1 MEGREK
7 MKGQYPPGPGTGFFG
22 IPNVK
27 PFRADPL
34 GFAVKVARDH
44 GDFAFVRLGWVRL
57 YLVNRPELIREVLST
72 KVKVFP
78 KLRRQMKALH
88 KIEGDGLVVSEGETW
103 SRHRPV
109 VQGSFHARHLK
120 AYADIILE
128 HTKRRIERWT
138 PNTPF
143 DLAEDMNELALEIVA
158 KLVFGVDL
166 AQEATRLREAVHV
179 ARAAMQREIGSP
191 IELPSWLPFPWRIKQ
206 RRALRE
212 LDGLIWDMIHE
223 RRRSGATR
231 GDMLGQM
238 LNAASSLRG
247 SKPVSDAE
255 IRDEAATLFVA
266 GHDTTSAT
274 MAWFWY
280 NLSQNPEVERR
291 ALEEVDTLG
300 NRAPSFEDLPRLKY
314 LELIARESMRLHPAS
329 AFLFGR
335 EATQNVELGG
345 YSVKK
350 GSWVFIA
357 PYIVHRDARLFKNPE
372 TFDPERFAPGRID
385 EIPSY
390 AYIPFGG
397 GPRIC
402 IGNTLAIM
410 EMVLLAATVLQ
421 KFRISLD
428 QPRPEMELEVVLRP
442 KGGLRMRALPRTADA
457 AMERERILRHEDWT
471 GGERQAKSA

>member
-1 MEGREK
+1 MSG
-7 MKGQYPPGPGTGFFG
+7 MYPPGPSSKFFG

-27 PFRADPL
+27 PFRSDPL
-34 GFAVKVARDH
+34 SFAVKTAREY
-44 GDFAFVRLGWVRL
+44 GDFSFVRLGWVRL

-88 KIEGDGLVVSEGETW
+88 KIEGDGLVVSDGETW
-103 SRHRPV
+103 NRHRPV
-109 VQGSFHARHLK
+109 VQGSFHARHMQ
-120 AYADIILE
+120 AYANIIIE
-128 HTKRRIERWT
+128 HTQRRIQRWT
-138 PNTPF
+138 PDVTF
-143 DLAEDMNELALEIVA
+143 DLAEDMNELALEIVG

-166 AQEATRLREAVHV
+166 AQDAPRLRDAVHV
-179 ARAAMQREIGSP
+179 ARAAMQREISSL
-191 IELPSWLPFPWRIKQ
+191 IDLPSWLPFPWRIRQ

-212 LDGLIWDMIHE
+212 VDGLIWDMIHE

-238 LNAASSLRG
+238 LNAASSLRSG
-247 SKPVSDAE
+247 APISDAE
-255 IRDEAATLFVA
+255 IRDEASTLFVA

-291 ALEEVDTLG
+291 ALEEVDALG
-300 NRAPSFEDLPRLKY
+300 GRPPRFEDLPRLKY
-314 LELIARESMRLHPAS
+314 LEMTARESMRVYPAS

-335 EATQNVELGG
+335 EATEDVALGG
-345 YSVKK
+345 YSVKR
-350 GSWVFIA
+350 GSWILIS
-357 PYIVHRDARLFKNPE
+357 PYIVHRDPRLFKNPE
-372 TFDPERFAPGRID
+372 TFDPERFAPDRID

-390 AYIPFGG
+390 AFIPFGG

-402 IGNTLAIM
+402 IGNVLAIM

-421 KFRISLD
+421 KFRIRLD

-442 KGGLRMRALPRTADA
+442 KGGLRMCATPRTADGA
-457 AMERERILRHEDWT
+457 NERERIYRFEDI
-471 GGERQAKSA
+471 GRDNKKPKVA